1 MFHISLR
8 PAILV
13 SKPPLACFWCLYSS
27 SQTAENTA
35 ARGRTERD
43 TAPRRPPRPSE
54 RQRGNKNVNT
64 RSLNAIPVVV
74 TQGRQSTKT
83 QSCRFSSSSSCCDCG
98 AAQETPRRSAAT
110 YSPGAGTAPRSSMCE
125 TTAHS
130 GEIQIQFYLRVRLC
144 YNSTCSRAEIEKTEN
159 IY

>member
-1 MFHISLR
+1 MTAASRAEMITLARMFHISLR

-35 ARGRTERD
+35 AKGRTKRD
-43 TAPRRPPRPSE
+43 TTPRRPLRPSE
-54 RQRGNKNVNT
+54 RQGGNKNVNT

-74 TQGRQSTKT
+74 TQGRQSTTT

-98 AAQETPRRSAAT
+98 APQETPHRSAAT
-110 YSPGAGTAPRSSMCE
+110 YSTGAGTAPRSSTND
-125 TTAHS
+125 TTTHS
-130 GEIQIQFYLRVRLC
+130 R
-144 YNSTCSRAEIEKTEN
+144 
-159 IY
+159 